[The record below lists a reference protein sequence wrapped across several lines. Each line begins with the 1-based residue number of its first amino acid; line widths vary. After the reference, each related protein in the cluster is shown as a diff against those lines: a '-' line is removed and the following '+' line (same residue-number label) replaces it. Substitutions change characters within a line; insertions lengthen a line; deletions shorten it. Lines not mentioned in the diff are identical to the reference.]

1 MRWYENPD
9 LYWVIG
15 CCLAGCSG
23 VFAVLLFFGAV
34 SVITGV
40 ANIFSTLALAITCY
54 AISYRFKRT
63 ATDSD
68 ERNAKGSSQLH

>member
-15 CCLAGCSG
+15 CCLTGCSG
-23 VFAVLLFFGAV
+23 VFAVLLFCGAV

-40 ANIFSTLALAITCY
+40 ANVLSTLVLAITCFVLC
-54 AISYRFKRT
+54 YRFKRS
-63 ATDSD
+63 APDSD
-68 ERNAKGSSQLH
+68 GN

>member
-15 CCLAGCSG
+15 CCLVGCSG

-40 ANIFSTLALAITCY
+40 ANILSTLALAITCY
-54 AISYRFKRT
+54 VLWA
-63 ATDSD
+63 
-68 ERNAKGSSQLH
+68 NAHFLCLYFGVFAGGIA

>member
-23 VFAVLLFFGAV
+23 VFAVLLFCGAV

-40 ANIFSTLALAITCY
+40 ANILSTLALASTCY
-54 AISYRFKRT
+54 VLCYRFKRS
-63 ATDSD
+63 APDSD
-68 ERNAKGSSQLH
+68 EKSAKYSSQLH

>member
-9 LYWVIG
+9 LYWVSG

-40 ANIFSTLALAITCY
+40 ANIFSTLALAIACY
-54 AISYRFKRT
+54 VLCYRFKHS
-63 ATDSD
+63 APDSD
-68 ERNAKGSSQLH
+68 EH

>member
-23 VFAVLLFFGAV
+23 VFAVLLFCGAV

-40 ANIFSTLALAITCY
+40 ANILSTLALAITCY
-54 AISYRFKRT
+54 VLCYRFKCS

-68 ERNAKGSSQLH
+68 NRSGKDSSQLY

>member
-23 VFAVLLFFGAV
+23 VFAVLLFCGAV

-40 ANIFSTLALAITCY
+40 ANNLSTLALASTCY
-54 AISYRFKRT
+54 VLCYRFKRS
-63 ATDSD
+63 APDSD
-68 ERNAKGSSQLH
+68 ERSAKDSSQLH

>member
-23 VFAVLLFFGAV
+23 VFAILLFCGAV
-34 SVITGV
+34 SIITGV

>member
-40 ANIFSTLALAITCY
+40 ANILSTLALATTCY
-54 AISYRFKRT
+54 VLCYRFKRS
-63 ATDSD
+63 APDSD
-68 ERNAKGSSQLH
+68 ERGAKYSSQLH

>member
-1 MRWYENPD
+1 MRCYENPD

-23 VFAVLLFFGAV
+23 VFTVLMFCGAV

-40 ANIFSTLALAITCY
+40 ANILSTLALAITCY
-54 AISYRFKRT
+54 ALCYRFKRS
-63 ATDSD
+63 APDLD
-68 ERNAKGSSQLH
+68 ERGAKDSSQFH

>member
-15 CCLAGCSG
+15 CCLVGCSG

-40 ANIFSTLALAITCY
+40 ANIFSTLALAVTCY
-54 AISYRFKRT
+54 VISYRFKRA
-63 ATDSD
+63 ATDLN
-68 ERNAKGSSQLH
+68 EH